1 MESLWD
7 ITDDDAIAEG
17 VTLDGAVVG
26 HDFNIDGE
34 WWAGGPRNQFRRLW
48 DGKETG
54 EVLSERPIMSQR
66 SFRLAAAGSHQRTRQ
81 SRMGVQP
88 RRLGL

>member
-1 MESLWD
+1 MTCKRMESLWD

-48 DGKETG
+48 DRINGRG
-54 EVLSERPIMSQR
+54 SHAWAYNPDVWVYDFEVLPQ
-66 SFRLAAAGSHQRTRQ
+66 
-81 SRMGVQP
+81 
-88 RRLGL
+88 